1 MLLRLPKNLHYPLTI
16 TKVEKSVGDP
26 VSLNDDLFLY
36 SYTTKVKV
44 GSRYGDEETEIDKK
58 FVTHFPSTLQGTI
71 KGWRVWEGD
80 VLTHP
85 CVSYTFHAI
94 ETNKSQSRCL

>member
-16 TKVEKSVGDP
+16 TKVEKRVGEY
-26 VSLNDDLFLY
+26 VARNDDLFLY
-36 SYTTKVKV
+36 SYTTKVKE
-44 GSRYGDEETEIDKK
+44 GSRYDDEEQEVDKK
-58 FVTHFPSTLQGTI
+58 FVTHFPSTLEGSI

-85 CVSYTFHAI
+85 
-94 ETNKSQSRCL
+94 